1 MASEKL
7 ELVKAQEALSLAR
20 DKRLTMMRQ
29 CNTCRI
35 ANVCYAF
42 KEDADCSLVTEV
54 PTIKSDDDAD
64 ALLAEVIR
72 IQTERV
78 LQSSAVEKA
87 EGTLHP
93 ETDKQIEL
101 LSELLK
107 TRQKQRQ
114 AKNSIRIEGS
124 GEAGVSVLGSLMA
137 NLGRHTSGNATQRP
151 EARHHSKFE
160 ERRSRDNLEAEDAD
174 FTPVIDVKPNTK

>member
-1 MASEKL
+1 MASEEV
-7 ELVKAQEALSLAR
+7 ELVKAKEALSLAR
-20 DKRLTMMRQ
+20 DKRVTFMRQ

-42 KEDADCSLVTEV
+42 QEDANCSLVSEV
-54 PTIKSDDDAD
+54 PTIKNDDDAD
-64 ALLAEVIR
+64 SLLAEVIR

-87 EGTLHP
+87 EGTLHV

-124 GEAGVSVLGSLMA
+124 GEQGVSVLGKLMA
-137 NLGRHTSGNATQRP
+137 NLGRPTSGNATQRP

-160 ERRSRDNLEAEDAD
+160 EQRSRDNLEAEDAE
-174 FTPVIDVKPNTK
+174 FVPVIDMKK